1 MVKTQ
6 HFHLG
11 TGAISDQGIRI
22 LQACNKVQKK
32 KKKNLNNM
40 LRLPQRSEAYLEI
53 LQRQVTFLKLALEHF
68 LTLHLPCCHF

>member
-32 KKKNLNNM
+32 KKK
-40 LRLPQRSEAYLEI
+40 LEQYVKTSAEI
-53 LQRQVTFLKLALEHF
+53 
-68 LTLHLPCCHF
+68 

>member
-1 MVKTQ
+1 MQ
-6 HFHLG
+6 
-11 TGAISDQGIRI
+11 QGP
-22 LQACNKVQKK
+22 K

-40 LRLPQRSEAYLEI
+40 LRLPQISEAYLEI